1 MTMITREILS
11 PLLISRQD
19 LLALQQLVVIIVE
32 RAPPYAYDGAAD
44 NISLVSALWEHHDHL
59 EVYEDYIIDV

>member
-1 MTMITREILS
+1 MRDIESPANIKTGPLGITAAGRHY
-11 PLLISRQD
+11 R
-19 LLALQQLVVIIVE
+19 
-32 RAPPYAYDGAAD
+32 RKGTPYAYDGSAD